1 MKIPSQIRDL
11 WNRSLLGFSLCLF
24 AVPSISQDT
33 LLSDTVSL
41 SADIKVASILELD
54 ANPLNNHTN
63 SENHSSEARLAEEQS
78 IEEQSIEKQTLEAQ
92 LNTFLNLHKAMLT
105 EKGFRSEVKIGK
117 IAPHFVDRSCSA
129 PISFEFAREPLE
141 NAHTTVLTQCNDT
154 SSWKLYLKVDF
165 KVFAPRVIARNG
177 VARGAIIEL
186 DDLDTQEQQINK
198 HGQQGFDALE
208 DVAGM
213 IAKRSIRSA
222 RLITPDLIIPPML
235 VERGDEV
242 LIIASND
249 RISIKM
255 KGTALNKGRK
265 GQQIS
270 VRNAQSKRVINA
282 YIQDKGLVSVRL

>member
-24 AVPSISQDT
+24 AAPSISQDT
-33 LLSDTVSL
+33 LPSDTVSL
-41 SADIKVASILELD
+41 SADFKVASILELD
-54 ANPLNNHTN
+54 ANQLNNHTN
-63 SENHSSEARLAEEQS
+63 SENHSSEARLA
-78 IEEQSIEKQTLEAQ
+78 EEQSIEKQTLEAQ

-141 NAHTTVLTQCNDT
+141 NAHTTVLTQCSDT

>member
-33 LLSDTVSL
+33 LPSDTVSL
-41 SADIKVASILELD
+41 SADIKVASILEFE
-54 ANPLNNHTN
+54 ANQLNNHTT
-63 SENHSSEARLAEEQS
+63 SENHSSQARLAEEQS
-78 IEEQSIEKQTLEAQ
+78 IQKQTLEAQ
-92 LNTFLNLHKAMLT
+92 LNTFLNLHKAILT

-117 IAPHFVDRSCSA
+117 IAPHFVDRSCST